1 MKNNIST
8 KYNPNQDKLVYA
20 TDEPD
25 VPYLWQ
31 EYNRSTQNGGNVA
44 NIMENDDIRLSRW
57 AGQTSDGKKHST
69 SRMEGDGAFPFE
81 GASDVRCR
89 LVDRT
94 INEIVALLMTTFD
107 RCKVKVKGTEY
118 NDYDFAGS
126 ANVLMDWITQSK
138 IRQELRSEAE
148 LLSQYTQQYG
158 WSGLHIIWD
167 KEYAYRN
174 QVVRMDEIV
183 QLSQQAMQQ
192 GGGNSLAEL
201 ANAIM
206 NPEQEDFAVDLITQ
220 YLAGVSTKDAKK
232 AVKKLREEG
241 KVEIPEAY
249 VSKNCPS
256 VIALKPFDE
265 ISFPPETIDIQDA
278 RVIFRRVF
286 MTEMEIRSMAASE
299 GWSDEFVNQAVS
311 VAGLRTNFHD
321 PNILPAATLI
331 NYQINRNMH
340 LIEVV
345 YAYSRLIDKDGIQG
359 IYCTIFCPRAG
370 SEIYASHKLLGYA
383 HNKYPFV
390 IYRRERLRRPIQ
402 ESRGVPEIAMTDQ
415 EEMKAQHDSI
425 RDRTAFTTMPPILV
439 KKRLGGINKI
449 SPGVHLPVTTPDDY
463 KFMAPPQSETQTA
476 FNLINIVEQNHC
488 AYFGLYHP
496 NILPAR
502 TQTTQ
507 QFVVNGWLDVWSEAF
522 QMIFSLCL
530 QYLDPAEIES
540 ITNKPIPQNMSS
552 ISNQY
557 DFQIKYDV
565 REIDTDFVMQKLQAI
580 MQFVMPLDSAGVIDK
595 SKLVRAAIEA
605 IDPDKAKDLIVEQSS
620 ASQLLYKNIQSD
632 IGLMMLGNEASYV
645 ENDPT
650 AQTKLQYIQDIIG
663 KNPKAQQQ
671 MKTDQHFRAMLDNYV
686 KNLQMSVSQEQN
698 KQIGRTGVT
707 PVGQQ
712 AATQMQEQ
720 LSQAEE
726 MQKQQEQEMGGSEGM
741 DMSQQMM

>member
-1 MKNNIST
+1 MSITKNNLST

-20 TDEPD
+20 SSTPD
-25 VPYLWQ
+25 IPYLWQ

-57 AGQTSDGKKHST
+57 AGQTSDGKKHSE
-69 SRMEGDGAFPFE
+69 SRLEGDAAFPFE

-94 INEIVALLMTTFD
+94 INDIVAMLMTTFD

-126 ANVLMDWITQSK
+126 ANVLMDWLTQSK
-138 IRQELRSEAE
+138 MRQELRSEAE
-148 LLSQYTQQYG
+148 LLGQYTQQYG
-158 WSGLHIIWD
+158 WSGLHIMW
-167 KEYAYRN
+167 EQETALRY
-174 QVVRMDEIV
+174 QVIRMDEIA
-183 QLSQQAMQQ
+183 QLSQQAMQS
-192 GGGNSLAEL
+192 GSSLKDL
-201 ANAIM
+201 ATAIM
-206 NPEQEDFAVDLITQ
+206 NPEQEQYAIDLISQ
-220 YLAGVSTKDAKK
+220 YLTDVDPKDVKK
-232 AVKKLREEG
+232 AVRELREEG
-241 KVEIPEAY
+241 KAQIPEKY
-249 VSKNCPS
+249 ISKNLPS
-256 VIALKPFDE
+256 VVALKPFDE
-265 ISFPPETIDIQDA
+265 ISFPPETINIQDA

-286 MTEMEIRSMAASE
+286 MTEMEIRSQAAQY
-299 GWSDEFVNQAVS
+299 GWGEDFVNQAVS

-345 YAYSRLIDKDGIQG
+345 YAYSRLINEDGSQG

-370 SEIYASHKLLGYA
+370 SDIYASHELLGYA

-390 IYRRERLRRPIQ
+390 IYRREHLRRPIQ
-402 ESRGVPEIAMTDQ
+402 ESRGVPEVAMTDQ
-415 EEMKAQHDSI
+415 FEIKAQHDSI

-449 SPGVHLPVTTPDDY
+449 APGIHLPVTTADDY
-463 KFMAPPQSETQTA
+463 KFMSPPQSETQTA
-476 FNLINIVEQNHC
+476 FNLINIVEQNHA
-488 AYFGLYHP
+488 AYFGIYHP
-496 NILPAR
+496 NIQPQR
-502 TQTTQ
+502 TQVTQ
-507 QFVVNGWLDVWSEAF
+507 QYVVNNWLDVWSECF
-522 QMIFSLCL
+522 NMMFSLCL

-540 ITNKPIPQNMSS
+540 ITNKPMPQNMSA
-552 ISNQY
+552 ISNQF

-580 MQFVMPLDSAGVIDK
+580 MQFVMPLDSAGIIDK

-605 IDPDKAKDLIVEQSS
+605 IDPDKAKDLIVEQAS
-620 ASQLLYKNIQSD
+620 ASQMLYKDIQSD
-632 IGLMMLGNEASYV
+632 IGLMMLGNEANYV

-650 AQTKLQYIQDIIG
+650 AQTKLQYLQDIMG

-671 MKTDQHFRAMLDNYV
+671 MQGDQHFRALVDNYV
-686 KNLQMSVSQEQN
+686 KNLQMSVSQQQN

-712 AATQMQEQ
+712 AASAIQGQIQ
-720 LSQAEE
+720 QAEE
-726 MQKQQEQEMGGSEGM
+726 AQQQ
-741 DMSQQMM
+741 